1 MKTPPRATRE
11 TYLYKV
17 SQAKASDA
25 LNIAWCY
32 PASYAISMAS
42 LGYLM
47 LFARLDKHPE
57 TSPQRFTTED
67 FGKTAHLKQADVIGF
82 SFSFELDILEILR
95 CFQAEGFPLRSED
108 RGEDFPLVFAGGPV
122 PSTNPEPYAPF
133 LDFFLIGDGEEL
145 LIKALLHLKMH
156 RHLGKRERLKSL
168 AQAVEGVYV
177 PCFYE
182 AIYAEKDESGH
193 APLLSMTP
201 NEAGIPRTVKRQS
214 FQGLEFE
221 VATLP
226 ILSEASV
233 FGKSFLVEVMRGCSH
248 RCRFCLASYSTLPA
262 RPAGLGAL
270 KKAVEEGLK
279 YTNELGLVGA
289 LIADHPD
296 FEELCAFI
304 RHQENLRVSFGALRA
319 DTLTKTICETL
330 AQSGSTNVTLAI
342 ESGSPW
348 LRRRINKN
356 LKQETIFQAAEQVAQ
371 SGLKGLKL
379 YHMIGLPN
387 EEEAHLQES
396 IELIKSL
403 HKAHPQLKLSLGCS
417 TFVPKAWTPF
427 QWMPRLS
434 TSDLKKRMTILQKG
448 IVHNAE
454 FRPSSP
460 KWDTFQAMVSRGD
473 RRLAPF
479 LERFSAL
486 GATHGHVNRAMKEL
500 QREGIDVPTASWY
513 GERERPEHELLPWD
527 VLEQTVSKPLLW
539 KESLIPSAL
548 KHEQH

>member
-1 MKTPPRATRE
+1 MKTVSKSITE

-17 SQAKASDA
+17 TQAKAKDA
-25 LNIAWCY
+25 LNVAWCY

-67 FGKTAHLKQADVIGF
+67 YGKTAHLKQADVIGF

-145 LIKALLHLKMH
+145 LLKTLLHLKVH
-156 RHLGKRERLKSL
+156 RHLPKRERLKSL
-168 AQAVEGVYV
+168 AQTVEGGYV
-177 PCFYE
+177 PCFYDVQ
-182 AIYAEKDESGH
+182 YAEDRQDEHGGY
-193 APLLSMTP
+193 APLLTMTP
-201 NEAGIPRTVKRQS
+201 NEVGIPEKVKRQS
-214 FQGLEFE
+214 FQGLDFD

-270 KKAVEEGLK
+270 KKAVEEGLQ

-296 FEELCAFI
+296 FEALCDFI
-304 RHQENLRVSFGALRA
+304 RQKEGLRVSFGALRA
-319 DTLTKTICETL
+319 DTLTAAICETL
-330 AQSGSTNVTLAI
+330 AHSGSTNVTLAI

-356 LKQETIFQAAEQVAQ
+356 LKQETIFQAAELVAQ

-379 YHMIGLPN
+379 YHMIGLPDER
-387 EEEAHLQES
+387 EEHLQES
-396 IELIKSL
+396 IELVKAL

-434 TSDLKKRMTILQKG
+434 TADLKKRMAILQKG
-448 IVHNAE
+448 VVHHAE

-479 LERFSAL
+479 LERFTLL
-486 GATHGHVNRAMKEL
+486 GGTHGHVNRAMKEL
-500 QREGIDVPTASWY
+500 EREGISVPSASWY
-513 GERERPEHELLPWD
+513 GERERNEDEPLPWD
-527 VLEQTVSKPLLW
+527 VLEQSVGKSILW
-539 KESLIPSAL
+539 KEGLIPPTL
-548 KHEQH
+548 K

>member
-1 MKTPPRATRE
+1 MKKTAPVSPSQE

-17 SQAKASDA
+17 ETPTLPDA
-25 LNIAWCY
+25 LQVAWCY
-32 PASYAISMAS
+32 PANYSIAMAS

-47 LFARLDKHPE
+47 LFERLDQSPE
-57 TSPQRFTTED
+57 VSPIRYSTED
-67 FGKTAHLKQADVIGF
+67 YGKTAHLKEAEVVGF

-95 CFQAEGFPLRSED
+95 CFHAEGFPLRSD
-108 RGEDFPLVFAGGPV
+108 HRGEDFPLVFAGGPV

-145 LIKALLHLKMH
+145 LLKAMRHLKAT
-156 RHLGKRERLKSL
+156 RHLAKRERLVSL
-168 AQAVEGVYV
+168 AQSVEGVYV
-177 PCFYE
+177 PSLYDVQ
-182 AIYAEKDESGH
+182 YDEQTQEIISI
-193 APLLSMTP
+193 TP
-201 NEAGIPRTVKRQS
+201 NTLGVPEKVKRQA

-233 FGKSFLVEVMRGCSH
+233 FGKSYLIEVMRGCSH

-270 KKAVEEGLK
+270 MQAVEYGLQ
-279 YTNELGLVGA
+279 YSNEIGLVGA

-296 FEELCAFI
+296 FHTLCEFI
-304 RHQENLRVSFGALRA
+304 RQKENVRVSFGALRA
-319 DTLTKTICETL
+319 DTLTLEICQTL

-356 LKQETIFQAAEQVAQ
+356 LKQDTIFEAAALVAA

-379 YHMIGLPN
+379 YHMVGLPD
-387 EEEAHLQES
+387 ETEDHLQES
-396 IELIKSL
+396 IDLIRAL
-403 HKAHPQLKLSLGCS
+403 HKAHPRLKLSLGCS

-434 TSDLKKRMTILQKG
+434 TSELKKRMAFLQKG
-448 IVHNAE
+448 IVHHAE

-479 LERFSAL
+479 LERFTVL
-486 GATHGHVNRAMKEL
+486 GGTHGHVNRAMKEL
-500 QREGIDVPTASWY
+500 EREGVILPSASWY
-513 GERERPEHELLPWD
+513 GERERLEHECLPWD
-527 VLEQTVSKPLLW
+527 VLEQSVSKAILW
-539 KESLIPSAL
+539 KEAQIPPSLL
-548 KHEQH
+548 